1 MALHNPFPLPTP
13 HYHITWGLF
22 TAISF
27 TQYIMSGYQ
36 KKKKKNYKKK
46 ERKEGIINDKKYNL
60 KRQNKNQNQKWQ
72 GYWNYQTWNWK
83 QVQSW
88 ASNDHSYLYTLET
101 WPNEVKRGF
110 WSK

>member
-36 KKKKKNYKKK
+36 KKKKKLQK
-46 ERKEGIINDKKYNL
+46 ERKEGRHN
-60 KRQNKNQNQKWQ
+60 KWQ
-72 GYWNYQTWNWK
+72 KIQFEETK
-83 QVQSW
+83 QESKPKM
-88 ASNDHSYLYTLET
+88 AGILELSDLELKT
-101 WPNEVKRGF
+101 SAVM
-110 WSK
+110 S